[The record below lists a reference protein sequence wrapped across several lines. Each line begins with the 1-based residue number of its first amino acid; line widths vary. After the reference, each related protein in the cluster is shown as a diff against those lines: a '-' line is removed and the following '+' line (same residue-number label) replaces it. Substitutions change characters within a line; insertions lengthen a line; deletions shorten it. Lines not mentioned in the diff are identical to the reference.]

1 MGDGKSW
8 IDLLDPTAEEI
19 EAAAGVKLD
28 ERELAIL
35 VGTGEPRPRLFGARD
50 HATGAFV
57 VPVAVKDEDRVYYQE
72 VGLVLSRDLAL
83 TVRRTPKDGEP
94 FDPTELKET
103 CEDRDVPPGKVA
115 FHLADIVAERY
126 LDLIDDLNEEI
137 DEVEDAL
144 DEDLAVGDVHQRI
157 SDLRHDILHIRQT
170 LSPTRDAVHRVVDGR
185 VESEAPGLMDAHEVA
200 LFSDVYD
207 KLLRA
212 NDSLELSRDLV
223 AGVRDFHQSKIAQSQ
238 NEVVQRLTAIAS
250 ILLFPTFVVGVYGQ
264 NFDVMPELHWHYGYA
279 FSWAVIV
286 VSTVAQLAFFRWKK
300 WI

>member
-1 MGDGKSW
+1 MGDGTSW
-8 IDLLDPTAEEI
+8 VDLLDPTAEEI
-19 EAAAGVKLD
+19 EAATGVKLD
-28 ERELAIL
+28 ARELALL
-35 VGTGEPRPRLFGARD
+35 VGTGEPRPTLFGADD
-50 HATGAFV
+50 HALGAFI
-57 VPVAVKDEDRVYYQE
+57 VPVAVTDEDRVYYQE
-72 VGLVLSRDLAL
+72 VDIVLSRDIAL
-83 TVRRTPKDGEP
+83 TVRRTPSDGEP

-103 CEDRDVPPGKVA
+103 CQHRDVPPGRVA

-137 DEVEDAL
+137 DEVEDAVE
-144 DEDLAVGDVHQRI
+144 EDLASRDVHQRI
-157 SDLRHDILHIRQT
+157 SDLRHDVLHIRQS

-185 VESEAPGLMDAHEVA
+185 VDAEAPGLLEAREVA

-212 NDSLELSRDLV
+212 NDALELSRDLV
-223 AGVRDFHQSKIAQSQ
+223 AGVRDFHQSKVAQTQ

-250 ILLFPTFVVGVYGQ
+250 LLLFPTFVVGVYGQ
-264 NFDVMPELHWHYGYA
+264 NFDVLPELHWHYGYA

-286 VSTVAQLAFFRWKK
+286 VSTVAQLAFFRRKK

>member
-1 MGDGKSW
+1 MGDGTSW
-8 IDLLDPTAEEI
+8 VDLLDPTAEEI
-19 EAAAGVKLD
+19 EAAAGVRLD
-28 ERELAIL
+28 ARELAML
-35 VGTGEPRPRLFGARD
+35 VGTGEPRPRFFGASD
-50 HATGAFV
+50 HALGAFV

-72 VGLVLSRDLAL
+72 VDIVLSRELAL
-83 TVRRTPKDGEP
+83 TVRRTPTDGEP

-103 CEDRDVPPGKVA
+103 CQDVPPSKVA

-137 DEVEDAL
+137 DEVEDAVE
-144 DEDLAVGDVHQRI
+144 EDLAARDVHERL
-157 SDLRHDILHIRQT
+157 SALRHDVLHIRQT

-185 VESEAPGLMDAHEVA
+185 VDSEAPNLLDPREVA

-223 AGVRDFHQSKIAQSQ
+223 AGVRDFHQSKVAQTQ

-250 ILLFPTFVVGVYGQ
+250 LLLFPTFVVGVYGQ
-264 NFDVMPELHWHYGYA
+264 NFDVLPELHWHYGYA

-286 VSTVAQLAFFRWKK
+286 LSTVAQLAFFRRKK

>member
-1 MGDGKSW
+1 MGDGTSW
-8 IDLLDPTAEEI
+8 VDLLDPTAEEI
-19 EAAAGVKLD
+19 EAAAGVRLN
-28 ERELAIL
+28 ERELALL
-35 VGTGEPRPRLFGARD
+35 VGTGEPRPRLFGADD
-50 HATGAFV
+50 HAVGAFV

-72 VGLVLSRDLAL
+72 VDIVLSRDRAL
-83 TVRRTPKDGEP
+83 TVRRTPTDGEP

-103 CEDRDVPPGKVA
+103 CRDVPPSKVA

-137 DEVEDAL
+137 DEVEDAVE
-144 DEDLAVGDVHQRI
+144 EDLAAGDVHQRL
-157 SDLRHDILHIRQT
+157 SALRHDVLHIRQT

-185 VESEAPGLMDAHEVA
+185 VDSEAPGLLEAREVA

-212 NDSLELSRDLV
+212 NDALELSRDLV
-223 AGVRDFHQSKIAQSQ
+223 AGVRDFHQSKIAQIQ

-250 ILLFPTFVVGVYGQ
+250 LLLFPTFVVGVYGQ
-264 NFDVMPELHWHYGYA
+264 NFDVLPELHWHYGYA

-286 VSTVAQLAFFRWKK
+286 LSTVAQLAFFRRRN

>member
-1 MGDGKSW
+1 MGDGTSW
-8 IDLLDPTAEEI
+8 VDLLDPTAEEI
-19 EAAAGVKLD
+19 EAAAGVRLD
-28 ERELAIL
+28 ERELGLL
-35 VGTGEPRPRLFGARD
+35 VGTGEPRPTLFGADD
-50 HATGAFV
+50 HAIGAFV

-72 VGLVLSRDLAL
+72 VGILLNRDHAL
-83 TVRRTPKDGEP
+83 TVRRTPADGEP
-94 FDPTELKET
+94 FDPTELKEA
-103 CEDRDVPPGKVA
+103 CQDRDVPPGRVA

-126 LDLIDDLNEEI
+126 LDLIDDLNDEI
-137 DEVEDAL
+137 DDVEDAVE
-144 DEDLAVGDVHQRI
+144 EDLAARDVHDRL
-157 SDLRHDILHIRQT
+157 SALRHDILHIRQT

-185 VESEAPGLMDAHEVA
+185 IESEAPGLLDAHEIT

-223 AGVRDFHQSKIAQSQ
+223 AGVRDFHQSKVAQSQ

-250 ILLFPTFVVGVYGQ
+250 LLLFPTFVVGVYGQ
-264 NFDVMPELHWHYGYA
+264 NFDHIPELHWHYGYA

-286 VSTVAQLAFFRWKK
+286 VSTIAQLAFFRWKR

>member
-8 IDLLDPTAEEI
+8 VDLLDPSEEEI
-19 EAAAGVKLD
+19 EASAGVRLAQ
-28 ERELAIL
+28 RELAL
-35 VGTGEPRPRLFGARD
+35 LSGTSEPRPNFFGADD
-50 HATGAFV
+50 HAVGAFV

-72 VGLVLSRDLAL
+72 VGIVLGRDRAL
-83 TVRRTPKDGEP
+83 TVRRTPADGEP
-94 FDPTELKET
+94 FDPTELKEA
-103 CEDRDVPPGKVA
+103 CEDRDLPAGHVA

-144 DEDLAVGDVHQRI
+144 DEDLAIGDVHQRI
-157 SDLRHDILHIRQT
+157 SAIRHDILHIRQT

-185 VESEAPGLMDAHEVA
+185 VEGEAPDLLDAHEVT

-223 AGVRDFHQSKIAQSQ
+223 AGVRDFHQSKVAQTQ

-250 ILLFPTFVVGVYGQ
+250 LLLFPTFVVGVYGQ
-264 NFDVMPELHWHYGYA
+264 NFDVLPELHWHYGYA
-279 FSWAVIV
+279 FSWAVILL
-286 VSTVAQLAFFRWKK
+286 STVAQLAFFRWKK
-300 WI
+300 WL

>member
-8 IDLLDPTAEEI
+8 VDLLDPSEEEI
-19 EAAAGVKLD
+19 EASAGVRLAQ
-28 ERELAIL
+28 RELAL
-35 VGTGEPRPRLFGARD
+35 LSGPGEPRPNFFGADD
-50 HATGAFV
+50 HAVGAFV

-72 VGLVLSRDLAL
+72 VGIVLGRDRAL
-83 TVRRTPKDGEP
+83 TVRRTPADGEP
-94 FDPTELKET
+94 FDPTELKEA
-103 CEDRDVPPGKVA
+103 CEDRDLPAGHVA

-144 DEDLAVGDVHQRI
+144 DEDLAIGDVHQRI
-157 SDLRHDILHIRQT
+157 SAIRHDILHIRQT

-185 VESEAPGLMDAHEVA
+185 VEGEAPDLLDAHEVT

-223 AGVRDFHQSKIAQSQ
+223 AGVRDFHQSKVAQTQ

-250 ILLFPTFVVGVYGQ
+250 LLLFPTFVVGVYGQ
-264 NFDVMPELHWHYGYA
+264 NFDVLPELHWHYGYA
-279 FSWAVIV
+279 FSWAVILL
-286 VSTVAQLAFFRWKK
+286 STVAQLAFFRWKK
-300 WI
+300 WL

>member
-1 MGDGKSW
+1 MGDGTSW
-8 IDLLDPTAEEI
+8 VDLLDPTAEEI
-19 EAAAGVKLD
+19 EAAAGVRLD
-28 ERELAIL
+28 ARVLAL
-35 VGTGEPRPRLFGARD
+35 LDGTGEPRPRFFGADD
-50 HATGAFV
+50 HAIGAFV

-72 VGLVLSRDLAL
+72 VDLVLSRDRAL
-83 TVRRTPKDGEP
+83 TVRRTPTDGEP
-94 FDPTELKET
+94 FDPTELNET
-103 CEDRDVPPGKVA
+103 CQDVPPSKVA

-137 DEVEDAL
+137 DEVEDAVE
-144 DEDLAVGDVHQRI
+144 EDLAAGDVHQRL
-157 SDLRHDILHIRQT
+157 SALRHDVLHIRQT

-185 VESEAPGLMDAHEVA
+185 VDSEAPGLLEAREVA

-212 NDSLELSRDLV
+212 NDALELSRDLV
-223 AGVRDFHQSKIAQSQ
+223 AGVRDFHQSKIAQIQ

-250 ILLFPTFVVGVYGQ
+250 LLLFPTFVVGIYGQ
-264 NFDVMPELHWHYGYA
+264 NFDVLPELHWHYGYA

-286 VSTVAQLAFFRWKK
+286 LSTVAQLAFFRRKK